1 MANRKIAFLLAFS
14 ALMLLV
20 NISNA
25 SAQSSGRITGTV
37 KEGASGEVLW
47 GANVMILGTSLGGS
61 TNSNGKFTI
70 QNIPFGSYT
79 LRVTYIGFKQQE
91 ISIDIK
97 SNRTTEVN
105 FEMEPEAVKGETVTV
120 TAQRKG
126 QISAI
131 NQQLNSNTITNVVS
145 SDKIQELPEAN
156 AAEAVGRLPGVSL
169 LRKGGEGSKVVIRGL
184 APQYNKVQI
193 DGVDLAAT
201 DPRDRSTDLSMI
213 SPYMLDGIEV
223 TKAAMANQ
231 EADQL
236 GGTVNFITKGA
247 PYTNPSYS
255 IIAEGGY
262 NGLRSEYGDYKFV
275 GQTSRRMFKD
285 LFGVSLNLDVEKRN
299 RSSNTA
305 NADYY
310 FKQEYNRAVVNSF
323 NVEDISREL
332 KRYGGSLVLDYKTP
346 STTIITS
353 NFLSKIDH
361 DDISRSENSVNLVT
375 AQTERDQQLNHIKT
389 NTTVLMDQIRWE
401 QIFNNFKI
409 QTGISYSL
417 SKDVTPRELTLMG
430 VEGAPLSRPI
440 DVNASPGQ
448 IPSYM
453 SNDTTQMYLG
463 PMYDS
468 NELTKEEQMSANL
481 DLQWQ
486 YDFSDAINIKLN
498 FGGKYK
504 HKDRKYDYNTV
515 FIDVYSDPSNSVT
528 NALLSRYPYMR
539 KYYTS
544 GRFPYQPFIDNG
556 YADQE
561 FMKGEYKLQ
570 RVPNLTLGEDAINYL
585 ENTLGISRSGA
596 SVPQTFV
603 PNFQS
608 SRMNDYNGNEFY
620 SAAYIM
626 PIISFGN
633 QLTFIPGVRY
643 EHEKTKYDGVRGNE
657 NLIHYATVG
666 YYSFDTTATR
676 TNEFVLP
683 MIHLRYKP
691 FDWFDVRL
699 SYTQTLARPDYTDFL
714 PKWNVYLSGIDYSN
728 PDLRPA
734 KSENYDLYFSF
745 YGNKIGLFTIGLF
758 AKRITDFVFSQTEVL
773 LSDTMAVQ
781 KYGLLQSLTGQDPVK
796 FSGKPINSY
805 INDPNPVTIRGIEIE
820 WQANLWY
827 LPGFLKN
834 IVFDINYTYTYS
846 KAVYPRTV
854 PIKKVVS
861 SPLGNIIKIVGNA
874 DSAYSAPLLF
884 QPDNILNVTLGYDY
898 EGFSIRTSLQYQSQI
913 FSQNDWR
920 SELRGFTKG
929 FSLFDLTVSQKLPVS
944 GLKIYGSLNNIS
956 QVIQEDD
963 NVGTGYMT
971 NKEYYGMS
979 GSLGIKYEF

>member
-1 MANRKIAFLLAFS
+1 MNNKQITVLTTFFIFLLFGFS
-14 ALMLLV
+14 EILY
-20 NISNA
+20 A
-25 SAQSSGRITGTV
+25 SPSATIVGTIIDST
-37 KEGASGEVLW
+37 SGEPLI
-47 GANVMILGTSLGGS
+47 GANIIVVGTSLGGS
-61 TNSNGKFTI
+61 TDLNGKYRI
-70 QNIPFGSYT
+70 QNVPFGTYT
-79 LRVTYIGFKQQE
+79 LRVTYIGYKRQE
-91 ISIDIK
+91 M
-97 SNRTTEVN
+97 EVN
-105 FEMEPEAVKGETVTV
+105 IASEKTIEINFSLKSDVIEGESVIIST
-120 TAQRKG
+120 QREG
-126 QISAI
+126 QIAAI
-131 NQQLNSNTITNVVS
+131 NQQINSEGIKNIVS

-169 LRKGGEGSKVVIRGL
+169 LREGGEGSKVVIRGL

-193 DGVDLAAT
+193 DGVDLSAT
-201 DPRDRSTDLSMI
+201 DANDRSTDLSMI

-223 TKAAMANQ
+223 SKSAMANQ

-247 PYTNPSYS
+247 PFEEPSYS
-255 IIAEGGY
+255 LVAEGGY

-275 GQTSRRMFKD
+275 GQTSRRMFNN
-285 LFGVSLNLDVEKRN
+285 LFGISLNLDVEKRN

-305 NADYY
+305 NAEYY
-310 FKQEYNRAVVNSF
+310 FKQEYNKAVVNSF

-346 STTIITS
+346 TTSIIMS

-361 DDISRSENSVNLVT
+361 DVISRSENSLNLVT
-375 AQTERDQQLNHIKT
+375 AQTERDQTLDHTKT
-389 NTTVLMDQIRWE
+389 NTIVLMDQISWE
-401 QIFNNFKI
+401 QTFNNFKI
-409 QTGISYSL
+409 KSGISYSL
-417 SKDVTPRELTLMG
+417 SKDETPRELILTG
-430 VEGAPLSRPI
+430 VEGAPLARPI
-440 DVNASPGQ
+440 DINASPGQ

-468 NELTKEEQMSANL
+468 NELTKEEQFNANL
-481 DLQWQ
+481 DFQWQ
-486 YDFSDAINIKLN
+486 YDFSDAVNLKLN

-528 NALLSRYPYMR
+528 NALLSKYPYMR
-539 KYYTS
+539 QYYVS
-544 GRFPYQPFIDNG
+544 GRFPYQPFIDNS
-556 YADQE
+556 YSDKE
-561 FMKGEYKLQ
+561 FMKGEYKLE
-570 RVPNLTLGEDAINYL
+570 RVPNLSLGEEVINYL
-585 ENTLGISRSGA
+585 ESTLGISRTGL

-603 PNFQS
+603 PNFQT
-608 SRMNDYNGNEFY
+608 SRMNDYSGNEFY

-626 PIISFGN
+626 PVLSFGN
-633 QLTFIPGVRY
+633 ELTVIPGVRY
-643 EHEKTKYDGVRGNE
+643 EHEVTKYDGVRGNE

-666 YYSFDTTATR
+666 YYSFDTTVTR
-676 TNEFVLP
+676 TNEYVLP

-691 FDWFDVRL
+691 LDWFDVRL
-699 SYTQTLARPDYTDFL
+699 SYTQTLARPSYTDFI

-728 PDLRPA
+728 PNLKPA
-734 KSENYDLYFSF
+734 KSENYDLYLSF
-745 YGNKIGLFTIGLF
+745 YGNKIGLFTVGLF
-758 AKRITDFVFSQTEVL
+758 EKRIKDFVYPRSEVL

-781 KYGLLQSLTGQDPVK
+781 KYGLLESLTGQDPIK
-796 FSGKPINSY
+796 FSGKPIYSY
-805 INDPNPVTIRGIEIE
+805 VNNPNPVTVRGVELD

-827 LPGFLKN
+827 LPGLLKN

-846 KAVYPRTV
+846 KALYPRTV

-874 DSAYSAPLLF
+874 DSSYTAPLLF
-884 QPDNILNVTLGYDY
+884 QPDNILNITLGYDY
-898 EGFSIRTSLQYQSQI
+898 KDFSIRTSLQYQSQI

-929 FSLFDLTVSQKLPVS
+929 FSLFDLTVSQKLPVD

-956 QVIQEDD
+956 EVIEEDD

-979 GSLGIKYEF
+979 GSLGLKYEF

>member
-1 MANRKIAFLLAFS
+1 MSNKNITFLIVFVALILGGIKINTF
-14 ALMLLV
+14 
-20 NISNA
+20 
-25 SAQSSGRITGTV
+25 AQSSAKIIGIV
-37 KEGASGEVLW
+37 KEAKTGEVLW
-47 GANVMILGTSLGGS
+47 GANVMVIGTSQGGS
-61 TNSNGKFTI
+61 TDINGKYTI
-70 QNIPFGSYT
+70 QNVPFGSYT
-79 LRVTYIGFKQQE
+79 LRVTYIGYKQQE

-97 SNRTTEVN
+97 SSNTIEAN
-105 FEMEPEAVKGETVTV
+105 FEMEPEAIKGETVTV
-120 TAQRKG
+120 TAQRRG

-131 NQQLNSNTITNVVS
+131 NQQLNSNTITNIVS

-169 LRKGGEGSKVVIRGL
+169 LREGGEGSKVVIRGL

-201 DPRDRSTDLSMI
+201 DPNNRSTDLSMI

-223 TKAAMANQ
+223 TKAAMSNQ

-247 PYTNPSYS
+247 PFANPSYS

-262 NGLRSEYGDYKFV
+262 NGLRNDYGDYKLV
-275 GQTSRRMFKD
+275 GQTSRRMFNN

-305 NADYY
+305 NAGYY

-332 KRYGGSLVLDYKTP
+332 KRYGGSLVLDYRTP
-346 STTIITS
+346 NTSIIMS

-361 DDISRSENSVNLVT
+361 DVISRSENSVNLVT
-375 AQTERDQQLNHIKT
+375 AQTERDQELDHTKT
-389 NTTVLMDQIRWE
+389 NATVLMDQIRWE
-401 QIFNNFKI
+401 QIFSNFKI
-409 QTGISYSL
+409 QTGISYSF
-417 SKDVTPRELTLMG
+417 SKDATPRALTLTG

-440 DVNASPGQ
+440 DVTASPGQ

-453 SNDTTQMYLG
+453 SNDTSQMYLG

-468 NELTKEEQMSANL
+468 NELTKEEQMSASL
-481 DLQWQ
+481 DFQWQ
-486 YDFSDAINIKLN
+486 YDFSDAVNIKLN

-528 NALLSRYPYMR
+528 NALLNRYPYMR
-539 KYYTS
+539 KYYVS
-544 GRFPYQPFIDNG
+544 GRFPYQPFIDNSYNG
-556 YADQE
+556 KE
-561 FMKGEYKLQ
+561 FMKGEYDLQ
-570 RVPNLTLGEDAINYL
+570 RVPNLNLGEDVINYL
-585 ENTLGISRSGA
+585 ESTLGVSRTGA

-603 PNFQS
+603 PNFQTN
-608 SRMNDYNGNEFY
+608 RMNDYNGNEFY

-626 PIISFGN
+626 PVISFGN
-633 QLTFIPGVRY
+633 QVTFIPGIRY
-643 EHEKTKYDGVRGNE
+643 EHEETRYDGVRGNE
-657 NLIHYATVG
+657 NLVHYATVG

-691 FDWFDVRL
+691 VDWFDVRF
-699 SYTQTLARPDYTDFL
+699 SYTQTLARPSYTDFL

-728 PDLRPA
+728 PNLKPA
-734 KSENYDLYFSF
+734 KSENYDIYFSF
-745 YGNKIGLFTIGLF
+745 YGNKVGLFTVGLF
-758 AKRITDFVFSQTEVL
+758 AKRIKDFVFSQTEVL
-773 LSDTMAVQ
+773 LSDSMAVE
-781 KYGLLQSLTGQDPVK
+781 KYGLLQSLTGQDPIK

-805 INDPNPVTIRGIEIE
+805 INDPNPVTIKGVEIE

-827 LPGFLKN
+827 LPGLLKN

-846 KAVYPRTV
+846 KAIYPRTV

-861 SPLGNIIKIVGNA
+861 SPLGNVIKIVGNA

-884 QPDNILNVTLGYDY
+884 QPDNILNITLGYDY

-920 SELRGFTKG
+920 PALRGFTKG
-929 FSLFDLTVSQKLPVS
+929 FSLFDLTVSQKLPVN
-944 GLKIYGSLNNIS
+944 GLKIYGNLNNIS
-956 QVIQEDD
+956 QVIQEDN

-979 GSLGIKYEF
+979 GSIGLKYEF